1 MAVVAA
7 ATALAVPAA
16 ATGAVTVSIAGDT
29 LTIVGT
35 DADEDVTIGSAGSN
49 SLGPTTDVSAGGQ
62 DMVAGAGCQGFGQA
76 NGPANDNSVFCPT
89 NNFQRISATLGGG
102 EDEFAA
108 GNALPMTVDAGPGE
122 DEVTTGP
129 GPDVV
134 LGGPDDDVLDLDTN
148 NSAGTSSEVDGG
160 PDDDELKIGRDS
172 RATLVR
178 GGEGRDTATYRFA
191 SGARTVT
198 IDNVANDGGSG
209 EGDDIRTDVEVVIG
223 TGFADTFTGSGNG
236 ETLDGAGGTD
246 RLTGLGGPDTLIGGP
261 GPLDATFGGEGDDAI
276 MLRDGEQDACPSGGP
291 GSNTFDL
298 DLIDQRRVFGL
309 RLQLSCFFAVFQ
321 PGTPLTIADF
331 GAVDEGPN
339 VRMTVLRPAVGRAGV
354 RVRLACPA
362 VLRKPCAGP
371 LRVFTLRGRQALA
384 TERYS
389 VRPGRAR
396 IVVLELD
403 GGRARPRWTRSRC
416 GSSRSRRGPR
426 SSGPRPRSGSSG
438 PGVVSDDGAAPPPR
452 GRGCARHRR
461 RLGRAGAR
469 RGLRRPR
476 AHREPRGPGRPGR
489 RRERR
494 PPPRRAGVR
503 LPDQERLRRQ
513 AADRGPLSLARDRH
527 G

>member
-7 ATALAVPAA
+7 TTALAVPAA

-108 GNALPMTVDAGPGE
+108 GNALPMTVNAGPGE

-134 LGGPDDDVLDLDTN
+134 LGGPGDDVLDLDTN

-178 GGEGRDTATYRFA
+178 GGDGRDTATYRFA

-209 EGDDIRTDVEVVIG
+209 EGDDVRTDVEVVIG
-223 TGFADTFTGSGNG
+223 GSSGDNLTGSGNG
-236 ETLDGAGGTD
+236 ETLDGAAGTD
-246 RLTGLGGPDTLIGGP
+246 TLTGLGGPDTLIGGS
-261 GPLDATFGGEGDDAI
+261 GPNDATFGGEGDDAI
-276 MLRDGEQDACPSGGP
+276 MLRDGEVDACPSGGP

-309 RLQLSCFFAVFQ
+309 RLRDPASSRSSSR
-321 PGTPLTIADF
+321 GTPLTIADF
-331 GAVDEGPN
+331 GAVERGAERPHDRPSAGRGPGGG
-339 VRMTVLRPAVGRAGV
+339 PGA
-354 RVRLACPA
+354 AC
-362 VLRKPCAGP
+362 V
-371 LRVFTLRGRQALA
+371 
-384 TERYS
+384 
-389 VRPGRAR
+389 PGRAAQAVR
-396 IVVLELD
+396 
-403 GGRARPRWTRSRC
+403 RAAARLHLPRPA
-416 GSSRSRRGPR
+416 GPGDR
-426 SSGPRPRSGSSG
+426 ALLGPPGPRPDR
-438 PGVVSDDGAAPPPR
+438 
-452 GRGCARHRR
+452 
-461 RLGRAGAR
+461 RAGAR
-469 RGLRRPR
+469 RRGARGRPVRGCAAGRLGGAGALAARAQDHPPDRPAEGLRQ
-476 AHREPRGPGRPGR
+476 R
-489 RRERR
+489 R
-494 PPPRRAGVR
+494 
-503 LPDQERLRRQ
+503 
-513 AADRGPLSLARDRH
+513 
-527 G
+527 

>member
-1 MAVVAA
+1 MKRMAMALVAAAAVVAVP
-7 ATALAVPAA
+7 ATAA
-16 ATGAVTVSIAGDT
+16 GAVTVSISGDA
-29 LTIVGT
+29 LTIVGS
-35 DADEDVTIGSAGSN
+35 DADENVTIGSAGSN

-108 GNALPMTVDAGPGE
+108 ANALPMTVDAGPGE

-134 LGGPDDDVLDLDTN
+134 LGGPGDDEIDLDTN

-160 PDDDELKIGRDS
+160 TDDDELKIGRDS
-172 RATLVR
+172 RATIVR

-209 EGDDIRTDVEVVIG
+209 EGDDVRTDVEVVVG
-223 TGFADTFTGSGNG
+223 GSSGDNLTGSGNG
-236 ETLDGAGGTD
+236 ETLDGAAGTD
-246 RLTGLGGPDTLIGGP
+246 TLTGLGGPDTLIGGP
-261 GPLDATFGGEGDDAI
+261 GPNDHTFGGEGDDAI
-276 MLRDGEQDACPSGGP
+276 MLRDGEVDDCPSGGP

-298 DLIDQRRVFGL
+298 DLIDQRATFGGILLL
-309 RLQLSCFFAVFQ
+309 RRCLFTIVPLQALANLG
-321 PGTPLTIADF
+321 PINF

-371 LRVFTLRGRQALA
+371 LRVFTLRGRRALA

-389 VRPGRAR
+389 VRPGRAKT
-396 IVVLELD
+396 VVLALD
-403 GGRARPRWTRSRC
+403 ADAREAALDALALRVVSVERGTSRLGPKTTIRLVRPR
-416 GSSRSRRGPR
+416 GS
-426 SSGPRPRSGSSG
+426 
-438 PGVVSDDGAAPPPR
+438 
-452 GRGCARHRR
+452 
-461 RLGRAGAR
+461 
-469 RGLRRPR
+469 
-476 AHREPRGPGRPGR
+476 
-489 RRERR
+489 
-494 PPPRRAGVR
+494 
-503 LPDQERLRRQ
+503 
-513 AADRGPLSLARDRH
+513 
-527 G
+527 